1 MISALSFTEGMN
13 DRKCF
18 PKTGVVTSEEQVK
31 SDDLGGMNSKTRTV
45 IYISAGVG
53 IVWII
58 IVIIICLYVK
68 YTYRI
73 YNVLSYLLKL
83 TAARLKKATAQ

>member
-31 SDDLGGMNSKTRTV
+31 SDDLGMNSKTRTV

-73 YNVLSYLLKL
+73 YNVLSYFLKL
-83 TAARLKKATAQ
+83 TAARLKKGTAQ